1 MDQMKKIIASLVL
14 LFAQEVSAY
23 VGDGNS
29 LAEEAKG
36 FINNDNNLNWGLFFG
51 KVAGVA
57 SAWANVNAGP
67 YAVCYPE
74 NANAGQLAKIT
85 AKYLEENPAELHK
98 DGSFLIWASH
108 VEAFGFQSDT
118 ACAYHDRWLSKN
130 S

>member
-23 VGDGNS
+23 AGDGNG
-29 LAEEAKG
+29 LAEQAEG
-36 FINNDNNLNWGLFFG
+36 FINDDNDLHWGLFFG

-57 SAWANVNAGP
+57 SAWANAYAGP

-85 AKYLEENPAELHK
+85 AKYLEDNPAELHK

-108 VEAFGFQSDT
+108 VEAFGFQADT
-118 ACAYHDRWLSKN
+118 ACAYHDRWLSEN